1 MKRNSALLLL
11 GMILMAGCSNQN
23 ASDATKTNQYPDQA
37 SAGFKQF
44 SKQCSTCHRPPM
56 PSQHTA
62 LEWSGVVD
70 LMQQH
75 RAQAGYGAMSDD
87 VKNQVMRYL
96 QAHSKE
102 GETS

>member
-1 MKRNSALLLL
+1 MKRNSLYVLLILL
-11 GMILMAGCSNQN
+11 SACSNQGTDT
-23 ASDATKTNQYPDQA
+23 SATTNIYPDQ
-37 SAGFKQF
+37 SSTNFQQF

-56 PSQHTA
+56 PNQHTA

-87 VKNQVMRYL
+87 VQKQVLAYL
-96 QAHSKE
+96 QAHSK
-102 GETS
+102 